1 MAGHFEAK
9 KHAYRQTQDG
19 IVVSFVIHP
28 NDVDAKFATASLG
41 TRYMIGFAEIGD
53 DDAPAAE
60 PSPQAAG
67 GHARAAALTPEVR
80 SEIATKAA
88 NTRWDAT
95 KERKPFVSLPLS
107 QQAAIRTGDKDFQAF
122 LETETPIHDQESYA
136 DAVRA
141 ICGVESRA
149 DIKPG
154 TPAAIAWMTL
164 DARYQSWRTTR
175 QYAESAR

>member
-1 MAGHFEAK
+1 MTGHFEAK

-28 NDVDAKFATASLG
+28 NDVDAAFAVAPLG
-41 TRYMIGFAEIGD
+41 TRYMVGFAEMGD
-53 DDAPAAE
+53 DGKPVENIAARGRTPDVVTAPEQPGQTTGPA
-60 PSPQAAG
+60 SSG
-67 GHARAAALTPEVR
+67 MSV
-80 SEIATKAA
+80 K
-88 NTRWDAT
+88 D
-95 KERKPFVSLPLS
+95 RKPFASLPLS
-107 QQAAIRTGDKDFQAF
+107 QQAAIRTDDKDFQAF
-122 LETETPIHDQESYA
+122 LETEKPIHDQESYA

-154 TPAAIAWMTL
+154 TPAAIAWMAL